1 VTGGLR
7 ERLAARAAL
16 KDSVIR
22 FRRIGTDAAAGRFDE
37 AAAEF
42 KEYRKLAA
50 STLPLSLTIAQQWSL
65 FNPAVHY
72 AHYAALR
79 QTLWQVEIV
88 AARAATAG
96 GAGESAARSFQNGR

>member
-1 VTGGLR
+1 M
-7 ERLAARAAL
+7 
-16 KDSVIR
+16 IR

-50 STLPLSLTIAQQWSL
+50 STLPLSLTMAQQWSL

-79 QTLWQVEIV
+79 Q
-88 AARAATAG
+88 ARAATAG
-96 GAGESAARSFQNGR
+96 GAGESAAKSFQNGR